1 MITEQNWDS
10 LKWKSRRGMREID
23 LMLDP
28 FVKNHLPQM
37 SEEVFWEYNEF
48 LDLSDLDLVRFLL
61 RRQTPTLPLHVK
73 IVNLILKCH
82 QEDLEKGIIPDGI

>member
-61 RRQTPTLPLHVK
+61 RSQTPTLPLHVK